1 MGERDRSGSDTDTR
15 RGVAAASRRAR
26 RIVSRLSDNDGVR
39 FARRLWGRYV
49 RNRPEQ
55 CQLSVTFPTAPERP
69 TIGRIHEWIADLEV
83 AFEGRL
89 DVYARRR
96 SVTVVTDRV
105 PTERVDLDALEST
118 IERIES
124 GYAETHSLAHLEK
137 MRPRDGRLVRSDIV
151 VPVKP
156 LFPRDRPSEPEGVR
170 SAAD

>member
-1 MGERDRSGSDTDTR
+1 MGERDRSGSDTTSR
-15 RGVAAASRRAR
+15 RGAVTASERAR
-26 RIVSRLSDNDGVR
+26 RIVSRLPGGAGVR
-39 FARRLWGRYV
+39 RARRLWRRYAYD
-49 RNRPEQ
+49 RPEQ
-55 CQLSVTFPTAPERP
+55 CQLSVTFPTAPDRP
-69 TIGRIHEWIADLEV
+69 TIGRVYEWIADLEV

-89 DVYARRR
+89 DVYARQH

-105 PTERVDLDALEST
+105 PIERVDLDALEET

-137 MRPRDGRLVRSDIV
+137 VRPRDGQLVRSDVV

-156 LFPRDRPSEPEGVR
+156 LFPREQTAEPDGVR